1 MESSAQAFLLA
12 TQNTDGGWGYA
23 PGAGSTV
30 EATSAVTL
38 ALAPADGAADAYRR
52 GAAWLIWAQH
62 PDGGW
67 GFTRDDG
74 FSGWQSAWAVWA
86 LTKTAS
92 GAAQAAHG
100 AAWLLNVQLA
110 RVETPE
116 DVNWVQVTFG
126 IDPSLRGW
134 PWYPGEASWVEP
146 TALAL
151 LALAPQAAVPAV
163 APRLDEA
170 MRYLQDRRCQG
181 GGWNVG
187 NPVMFSRPLPARA
200 CPTSWV
206 LLAMA
211 SVAPNAVQADDLA
224 VLRAEM
230 HADDGASALGWG
242 LLALRTLGDD
252 DPPAADRL
260 RGRQAADGGWDAN
273 PYHTAVAAMALQGHI

>member
-12 TQNTDGGWGYA
+12 IQNGDGGWGYA
-23 PGAGSTV
+23 PGAASTV

-38 ALAPADGAADAYRR
+38 ALARAEGAADACRR
-52 GAAWLIWAQH
+52 GAAWLIAAQH

-67 GFTRDDG
+67 GLSRDDG
-74 FSGWQSAWAVWA
+74 LSGWQSAWAVWA
-86 LTKTAS
+86 LIKTAT
-92 GAAQAAHG
+92 GATQAAHG
-100 AAWLLNVQLA
+100 TAWLLSVQLA

-116 DVNWVQVTFG
+116 DVNWVQVTLG

-151 LALAPQAAVPAV
+151 LALAPQATVPAV

-170 MRYLQDRRCQG
+170 VRYLQDRRCRG

-206 LLAMA
+206 LLAM
-211 SVAPNAVQADDLA
+211 SGLAPAAILADDRA

-230 HADDGASALGWG
+230 HADGSASALGWG

-252 DPPAADRL
+252 DLQAADRL
-260 RGRQAADGGWDAN
+260 RSRQAADGGWDGN
-273 PYHTAVAAMALQGHI
+273 PYYTAVAAMALQGRI